1 MLRKIIVRLQINS
14 SMWATWNK
22 TSSCSN
28 LFPLLQLIKHNNTTK
43 KPKIF
48 ITNILNILYY
58 ILNMNQMFCHNVL
71 I

>member
-1 MLRKIIVRLQINS
+1 MLRKVIV
-14 SMWATWNK
+14 
-22 TSSCSN
+22 
-28 LFPLLQLIKHNNTTK
+28 KHNTATK
-43 KPKIF
+43 KLKIF